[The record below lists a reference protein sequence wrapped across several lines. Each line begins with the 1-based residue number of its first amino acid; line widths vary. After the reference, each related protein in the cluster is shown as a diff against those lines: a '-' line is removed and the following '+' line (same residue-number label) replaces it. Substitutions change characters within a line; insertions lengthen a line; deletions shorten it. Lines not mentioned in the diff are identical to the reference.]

1 MVNSPPNLATVDMRI
16 GDRQFEHLSSL
27 ITHHFGIQVPD
38 QKRPLLTQRLRQV
51 VVEAGYHDFDSFF
64 EAHFTRSPS
73 IEMLGRLI
81 DRVSTNH
88 TFFWRESDHLVH
100 FRDVV
105 LPQIIAGG
113 SRDLRLW
120 CAAAATGEE
129 PWTLAMLVASA
140 MPAGWAGGLLATD
153 ISARALSTAQR
164 GVYKAENVSRLPD
177 ALRDRWMVRGADDT
191 LRVVDALRSEVTWRR
206 LNLVGA
212 AFNYKRSM
220 DVVFCRNVMIYF
232 DETTRRDVVARIAQ
246 VTRPGGWLFIGHS
259 ETLGRGDPAWRFER
273 PGVYRRVA

>member
-1 MVNSPPNLATVDMRI
+1 MVYSPPNLATVDMRI

-27 ITHHFGIQVPD
+27 IQHHFGIQVTD

-64 EAHFTRSPS
+64 GAHFTRSPS
-73 IEMLGRLI
+73 IEILGRLI

-88 TFFWRESDHLVH
+88 TFFWRESDHLVY

-105 LPQIIAGG
+105 LPQIIERG

-164 GVYKAENVSRLPD
+164 GVYKSENVSRLPD

-206 LNLVGA
+206 LNLIGA
-212 AFNYKRSM
+212 AFNYKRPM

-232 DETTRRDVVARIAQ
+232 DEPTRQDVVRRIAQ

-259 ETLGRGDPAWRFER
+259 ETLGRGDAAWRFEL
-273 PGVYRRVA
+273 PGVYRRVG